1 MSSTLLAAQDSGSLI
16 GMQQLVD
23 VTALARIRS
32 LELRARVIVEG
43 LWRGLH
49 RSQRHGF
56 SVEFA
61 EYRPYTKGD
70 DLRFMDWKVA
80 ARSDRY
86 FIKKFEDE
94 TQLPCQI
101 LVDRS
106 ASMNYGSDPAWKK
119 STYAATLSATLA
131 LFLLRQGDAV
141 GVTTFSQRLVDH
153 LPAGARSGQLQR
165 ALTLLER
172 PVAAESTSLAASL
185 DQITSL
191 LRRRGL
197 VVLLSDFLA
206 PLEHLRQQL
215 SWITARR
222 HELVVMHVVDAQE
235 MEFRFVRPVHF
246 TDAETNAEVF
256 VNPEAQRE
264 SYLSRHSAHL
274 AAVRAACESL
284 GATHLLCRT
293 DAPIGETLVKLL
305 TRPA

>member
-197 VVLLSDFLA
+197 VVLL
-206 PLEHLRQQL
+206 
-215 SWITARR
+215 
-222 HELVVMHVVDAQE
+222 VMHVVDAQE